1 MGARTLLSF
10 EQFEK
15 FPDDGMKHEL
25 LQGEHII
32 LPPPKFRHTRIQH
45 DLFDALRPYVRQ
57 HKLGDVRIEAG
68 FKLSSDTWLQPDV
81 SFVRTAQI
89 QRVDPNGYY
98 EGAPAIAV
106 EVASDSNTAVQL
118 DLKME
123 LYFAHGSEEVW
134 VVYPKTKKIS
144 AHYPDGH
151 SQTFTIEF
159 HSDLFPGWTLSV
171 SPLFQD

>member
-25 LQGEHII
+25 LQGEHIV
-32 LPPPKFRHTRIQH
+32 LPPPKLRHTRIQH
-45 DLFDALRPYVRQ
+45 NLLDALRPHIRK
-57 HKLGDVRIEAG
+57 HKLGDVQIEAG

-89 QRVDPNGYY
+89 ERADPNGYY
-98 EGAPAIAV
+98 DGAPAIAI
-106 EVASDSNTAVQL
+106 EVASESNTAAQL

-123 LYFAHGSEEVW
+123 LYFAHGSKEVW
-134 VVYPKTKKIS
+134 VVYPKTRKIA

-151 SQTFTIEF
+151 SRTFTVELKSELLPGLSLAI
-159 HSDLFPGWTLSV
+159 SSLFEN
-171 SPLFQD
+171 